1 MRNREFRNALLGI
14 GAALLASGALWGDA
28 AAGMAAFKKG
38 DYQAAFREW
47 KAAADKGQPEAQY
60 DLGLLYAKGLG
71 VQRDL
76 QVAQQWYEAAATQG
90 NAQAEYSLGQMYA
103 QGWGIPANQASTLR
117 WMEMANGSNGDNQ
130 DDPGWLAIEGYGT
143 ATDFTKAAYWYRL
156 AADQGHAE
164 AQYDLARL
172 YSDGKGVPRDH
183 TQAFKLAQMSARRGK
198 GRIASFLLVDGGGAA
213 WGEIRREIAHRI
225 GGQAAAGGCGRGRAE
240 GCGLAAHQA
249 GDGQKVG
256 RAWDTVIDAQD
267 ALDRSIARFQPDYF
281 GVLLR

>member
-1 MRNREFRNALLGI
+1 MYNLGFRNALLGV
-14 GAALLASGALWGDA
+14 GAALLASSALWGDA

-38 DYQAAFREW
+38 DYPAAFREW

-76 QVAQQWYEAAATQG
+76 QVAQQWYEAAAAQG

-103 QGWGIPANQASTLR
+103 QGWGIPADQASTLR

-130 DDPGWLAIEGYGT
+130 EDPGWLAIEGYGT

-172 YSDGKGVPRDH
+172 YSDGKGVPRDQ
-183 TQAFKLAQMSARRGK
+183 TQAFKLAQMSAMQGY
-198 GRIASFLLVDGGGAA
+198 AP
-213 WGEIRREIAHRI
+213 
-225 GGQAAAGGCGRGRAE
+225 AAARLGWRYETGRGVEKDESQAFFWWTVAARHGEKSAE
-240 GCGLAAHQA
+240 KSRIELAGKLPPAVVA
-249 GDGQKVG
+249 AAEQKAV
-256 RAWDTVIDAQD
+256 AWQPTK
-267 ALDRSIARFQPDYF
+267 STIAKK
-281 GVLLR
+281 